1 MKWGEKRDT
10 KKEKSMN
17 QKASPTEDGE
27 KVPLKKFPFIHEIY
41 HVRSPLL
48 PLKPH

>member
-1 MKWGEKRDT
+1 MGEKERH
-10 KKEKSMN
+10 KERKSMN

-27 KVPLKKFPFIHEIY
+27 KVPLKKFPFMHEIY
-41 HVRSPLL
+41 HMRSPLL